1 MQSTDQ
7 APGAVQWLTLAGGA
21 RIPQLGY
28 GVWRIDNS
36 DAERAVGVALDAG
49 YRLIDTAAGY
59 HNEAGVGAA
68 LRAAADRGIDRSDI
82 FVTTKLAN
90 SEHGYDAAL
99 HAFDRSADRLGLEVV
114 DLYLIHWPRPAH
126 DLYLPTWRAFIRL
139 REEGRVRA
147 IGVSNFE
154 PQHLDRLV
162 AETGVAP
169 EVNQVEL
176 HPQFQQRGLC
186 EYHAAH
192 GIVTEAWAPIGA
204 GTGLLENPTLLQ
216 LAARNGISPAQAVLA
231 WHLTRGHVVIP
242 KSSDPVRTAENYASL
257 TVLLSDREL
266 SVIDRLDRGES
277 GRTGSAPGDVN

>member
-1 MQSTDQ
+1 MQPTDQ
-7 APGAVQWLTLAGGA
+7 ASGAVQRLTLAGGA

-36 DAERAVGVALDAG
+36 DAERAVGVALDSG
-49 YRLIDTAAGY
+49 YRLVDTAAGY
-59 HNEAGVGAA
+59 HNEQGVGAA
-68 LRAAADRGIDRSDI
+68 LRAAATRGIDPGEV

-99 HAFDRSADRLGLEVV
+99 RAFDASASRLGLEVV

-126 DLYLPTWRAFIRL
+126 DQYVPTWKAFIRL
-139 REEGRVRA
+139 RDEGRVRA

-154 PQHLDRLV
+154 PQHLDRLIG
-162 AETGVAP
+162 ETGVAP
-169 EVNQVEL
+169 ELNQVEL

-186 EYHAAH
+186 EYHLAH

-204 GTGLLENPTLLQ
+204 GTGMLENPTLLD
-216 LAARNGISPAQAVLA
+216 LAARNTISPAQAVLA
-231 WHLTRGHVVIP
+231 WHLARGHVVIP
-242 KSSDPVRTAENYASL
+242 KSSDPVRTAQNYASL
-257 TVLLSDREL
+257 GVLLSDQEL
-266 SVIDRLDRGES
+266 SVIDHLDRGES

>member
-1 MQSTDQ
+1 MHPTDQ
-7 APGAVQWLTLAGGA
+7 ASGAVRRLTLTGGA
-21 RIPQLGY
+21 SIPQLGY
-28 GVWRIDNS
+28 GVWRIDDS

-59 HNEAGVGAA
+59 RNEAGVGAA
-68 LRAAADRGIDRSDI
+68 LRAAADRGIGRDEV

-90 SEHGYDAAL
+90 TEHGYDAAL
-99 HAFDRSADRLGLEVV
+99 RAFDASAARLGLEVI

-126 DLYLPTWRAFIRL
+126 DQYVPTWKAFVRL
-139 REEGRVRA
+139 RDEGRVRA

-154 PQHLDRLV
+154 PPHLDRLI
-162 AETGVAP
+162 AETGVVP
-169 EVNQVEL
+169 ELNQVEL

-186 EYHAAH
+186 AYHAAH
-192 GIVTEAWAPIGA
+192 GILTEAWAPIGA
-204 GTGLLENPTLLQ
+204 GTGMLENPTLLD

-231 WHLTRGHVVIP
+231 WHLARDHVVIP

-257 TVLLSDREL
+257 AVRLSEQEL
-266 SVIDRLDRGES
+266 SVIDHLDRGES